1 MLLGKESNKILLFLA
16 PCTSNQHDVSAAA
29 LTASESNMVESPM
42 SQIYLLAL
50 WLASS
55 GSYLFFNLSYMV
67 DPMSSDSIIGIA
79 LGVTG
84 TQVLQHD
91 KVET

>member
-1 MLLGKESNKILLFLA
+1 MNGSEWLLVIICDVSHYIFYIDVVGKRKQQNPTF

-55 GSYLFFNLSYMV
+55 GSYLFF
-67 DPMSSDSIIGIA
+67 
-79 LGVTG
+79 
-84 TQVLQHD
+84 
-91 KVET
+91 